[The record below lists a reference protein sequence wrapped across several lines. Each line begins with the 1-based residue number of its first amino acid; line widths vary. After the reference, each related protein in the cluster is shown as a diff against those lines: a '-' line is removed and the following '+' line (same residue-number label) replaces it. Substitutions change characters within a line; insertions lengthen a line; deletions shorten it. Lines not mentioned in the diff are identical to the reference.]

1 MVFFF
6 FSPKHFV
13 HSLKPYYVSSL
24 CAGFMGS
31 ALLRH
36 RTCPLGAWNLVGKT
50 NIGPMIMH
58 IMKYFAQDYILI
70 VFSY

>member
-1 MVFFF
+1 MC
-6 FSPKHFV
+6 
-13 HSLKPYYVSSL
+13 LVSVLDSWVQP
-24 CAGFMGS
+24 
-31 ALLRH
+31 LLRH